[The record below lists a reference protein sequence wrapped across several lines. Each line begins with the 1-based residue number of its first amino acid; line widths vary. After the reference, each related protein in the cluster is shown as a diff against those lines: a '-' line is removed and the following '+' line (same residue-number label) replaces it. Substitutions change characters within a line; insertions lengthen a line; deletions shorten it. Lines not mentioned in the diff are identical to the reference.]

1 MRQILGI
8 CTDKGKKPQEDKKL
22 KIYMKVKTNNGTVT
36 KSKST
41 FLNSGLRFIFHFTI
55 DIMAFYYIKL
65 Y

>member
-1 MRQILGI
+1 MQA
-8 CTDKGKKPQEDKKL
+8 
-22 KIYMKVKTNNGTVT
+22 KTNNGMET

-41 FLNSGLRFIFHFTI
+41 FLNSGIRFIFHVTI